1 MDLAQVDHESASV
14 LLDSPSDAMDKP
26 EHDVIVVGAGN
37 PTLCAAGEMPD
48 LSQSVVRSIVVA
60 SLLLALIVESGPL
73 LARAENENAVT
84 IRVVTFNLLHGG
96 PWSGLIGN
104 GADLDT
110 RLAMV
115 IEQLA
120 SLRPDVVGLQ
130 EASLGRKRG
139 NVAERLGRA
148 LGLEWVHAP
157 TTSQVF
163 GVDWLDQAI
172 TSAIRFNEGPAVL
185 SRFPVVSSEIVA
197 LPRCTRRLVPRVLL
211 RVEVRAPWGPL
222 DIYSTHT
229 SRDDC
234 QVRRVAE
241 LVRARRGLLPAFLTG
256 DFNTVER
263 SDAYAELIGAGFVDA
278 FRAANPHVMGPTVLQ
293 RVDAA
298 EPTVSR
304 RIDFVFVVPGTSGVP
319 RVLESRVVL
328 DIPRRRAD
336 GTTLWPSDHYGVL
349 AVIEVP
355 TNGAR

>member
-1 MDLAQVDHESASV
+1 MRSV
-14 LLDSPSDAMDKP
+14 
-26 EHDVIVVGAGN
+26 
-37 PTLCAAGEMPD
+37 
-48 LSQSVVRSIVVA
+48 VVA
-60 SLLLALIVESGPL
+60 SLLLAMIVSGPL
-73 LARAENENAVT
+73 LASPENEKAT
-84 IRVVTFNLLHGG
+84 MIRVVSFNMLHGG

-120 SLRPDVVGLQ
+120 ALRPDVVGLQ
-130 EASLGRKRG
+130 EVSLGGKRG

-163 GVDWLDQAI
+163 GVRWLDQAI

-185 SRFPVVSSEIVA
+185 SRFPVVSSESVA
-197 LPRCTRRLVPRVLL
+197 LPRCAQPIVPRALL
-211 RVEVRAPWGPL
+211 RVEVRTPWGPL
-222 DIYSTHT
+222 DVYSTHT

-241 LVRARRGLLPAFLTG
+241 LVRARRGPLPVFLTG

-263 SDAYAELIGAGFVDA
+263 SDAYAELMGAGFVDA
-278 FRAANPHVMGPTVLQ
+278 FRAVNPDAAGATVLQ
-293 RVDAA
+293 RVNASEA
-298 EPTVSR
+298 TVSR
-304 RIDFVFVVPGTSGVP
+304 RIDFVFVAPGAGGVP
-319 RVLESRVVL
+319 RVVESRVVL

-355 TNGAR
+355 TNEVR